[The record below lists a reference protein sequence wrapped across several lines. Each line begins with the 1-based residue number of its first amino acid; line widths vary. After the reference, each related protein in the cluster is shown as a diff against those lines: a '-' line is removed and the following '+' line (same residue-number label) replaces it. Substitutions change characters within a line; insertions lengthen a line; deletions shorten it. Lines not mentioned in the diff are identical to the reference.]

1 MRQPIDREALVR
13 RHAVH
18 VTAID
23 TSSPLTVGNGEFA
36 FTADVTGLQTLN
48 QSYRNPLL
56 QTMSHWAWHTIP
68 AAIAGIDPSK
78 FTEQT
83 VVVNNHTSHYPV
95 SAGQPP
101 ALVAYLRSNPHRLN
115 LARLFLRRG
124 VASTAPAIGAA
135 ELSQINQTLDVWEGV
150 LHSRF
155 ALDGETVAVETAVHP
170 DVDEVALRVCSPLL
184 ASGALAIGLAF
195 PYGDTAMSG
204 GSDWGADPSRHT
216 SELVTKPKECE
227 TTPVLRH
234 RLDNT
239 SYDLRLR
246 LHASGGAGG
255 GASCVQLRAVKGIPH
270 SWTLALSSLAMHA
283 GGSVGADACIEV
295 GAWFLPTPTQQHVE
309 AGAPSVSEA
318 LDASATHWPRAWR
331 EGAALELVGST
342 APGALELERRLV
354 LSQFVMMTQEAGSNP
369 PQVRSPLMTLDDP

>member
-115 LARLFLRRG
+115 LGRLLLRRG
-124 VASTAPAIGAA
+124 VASTLRRSLRRVPSEYRTRQERTHATHHASP
-135 ELSQINQTLDVWEGV
+135 TC
-150 LHSRF
+150 
-155 ALDGETVAVETAVHP
+155 AVRMNVHVVSHAV
-170 DVDEVALRVCSPLL
+170 
-184 ASGALAIGLAF
+184 
-195 PYGDTAMSG
+195 
-204 GSDWGADPSRHT
+204 
-216 SELVTKPKECE
+216 
-227 TTPVLRH
+227 
-234 RLDNT
+234 
-239 SYDLRLR
+239 
-246 LHASGGAGG
+246 SGGAV
-255 GASCVQLRAVKGIPH
+255 AEP
-270 SWTLALSSLAMHA
+270 LALLA
-283 GGSVGADACIEV
+283 
-295 GAWFLPTPTQQHVE
+295 
-309 AGAPSVSEA
+309 
-318 LDASATHWPRAWR
+318 ASAVTQLCAHCVSHKFWCTVVIP
-331 EGAALELVGST
+331 GSYT
-342 APGALELERRLV
+342 RC
-354 LSQFVMMTQEAGSNP
+354 
-369 PQVRSPLMTLDDP
+369 RSLLR